1 MVPVRGDA
9 IRNLQSNG
17 ATATMLYIWAV
28 ELTRTPVMFLSTF
41 HEPQLSA
48 CVVNYGTVPTN
59 PADIEKI
66 RAPVLGNF
74 GALDRGI
81 PPVKVRTFERA
92 MKRLNKSVD
101 IIIYPGAGHGFQ
113 DPASARR
120 YHPEAT
126 ADSWLRILALL
137 AQAKGTN
144 LKMRPE
150 SARIRSVACGRRLG
164 TRKE

>member
-1 MVPVRGDA
+1 MGGGFALQLA
-9 IRNLQSNG
+9 I
-17 ATATMLYIWAV
+17 
-28 ELTRTPVMFLSTF
+28 

-48 CVVNYGTVPTN
+48 CVVNYGTLPTS

-150 SARIRSVACGRRLG
+150 SARNRSVACGRRLG